1 VLNITVHIV
10 TELNSVHIVTE
21 LNSVHIVTEL
31 NGVQYMY
38 TGNETE
44 TSDELLDTR
53 KMDYMTQVDP
63 YLLT

>member
-1 VLNITVHIV
+1 MLDIT
-10 TELNSVHIVTE
+10 VHIVTE

-44 TSDELLDTR
+44 TSDELLD
-53 KMDYMTQVDP
+53 KCKKDYMR
-63 YLLT
+63 